1 MCSDPSAPAAAA
13 ALARERIALRVDDPP
28 ADRTALA
35 DLFDELTDRY
45 RGECVAVVL
54 PADRL
59 AHLDPEL
66 TRSGPDR
73 DVTVVH

>member
-1 MCSDPSAPAAAA
+1 M
-13 ALARERIALRVDDPP
+13 LARERVALRVDDAP
-28 ADRTALA
+28 ADPDELA
-35 DLFDELTDRY
+35 ALFDELTDRY

-59 AHLDPEL
+59 AGLGPEL

-73 DVTVVH
+73 DVTVVR